1 MSENLEKD
9 GTSSTLRGEGKIEA
23 TMIGEGDLEVSSI
36 FHFILVIGVLPYAS
50 GGMDWGREPRPGPP
64 MGFGGGG
71 GFRGGRGPPMGGFGG
86 GGPDF
91 RGRDRFSPERGRRH
105 EMSPPPKRMRGGW
118 EEDGYG
124 GGGRGG
130 GGYDGGY
137 DREERWVTSC
147 GLNNVDL

>member
-1 MSENLEKD
+1 MSVSLEKD
-9 GTSSTLRGEGKIEA
+9 GTSSTPRGEGRTGE
-23 TMIGEGDLEVSSI
+23 TMIGEGVLEVSSI
-36 FHFILVIGVLPYAS
+36 THFTQLTIAQHMYKS

-86 GGPDF
+86 GGGGDF

-124 GGGRGG
+124 GGGGRGG

-137 DREERWVTSC
+137 DREERLV
-147 GLNNVDL
+147 

>member
-1 MSENLEKD
+1 MSVSLEKD
-9 GTSSTLRGEGKIEA
+9 GTSSTPRGEGRTGE
-23 TMIGEGDLEVSSI
+23 TMTGEGVLEVSSI
-36 FHFILVIGVLPYAS
+36 IHFTHLTVSQHMYKS

-86 GGPDF
+86 GGDF

-124 GGGRGG
+124 GGGGRGG

-137 DREERWVTSC
+137 DREERLV
-147 GLNNVDL
+147 

>member
-1 MSENLEKD
+1 MGDSDDEREFGKRRD
-9 GTSSTLRGEGKIEA
+9 KFHTERRGQDR
-23 TMIGEGDLEVSSI
+23 GDDDRRGGFGGLL
-36 FHFILVIGVLPYAS
+36 HFIIHPADRLITYVS

-86 GGPDF
+86 GSDF
-91 RGRDRFSPERGRRH
+91 RGRDRFSPERSRRH

-118 EEDGYG
+118 EEEGY

-137 DREERWVTSC
+137 DREERLV
-147 GLNNVDL
+147 

>member
-1 MSENLEKD
+1 MSVSLEK
-9 GTSSTLRGEGKIEA
+9 GETSSTLRGEGM
-23 TMIGEGDLEVSSI
+23 TGGRMIGEGALEVSS
-36 FHFILVIGVLPYAS
+36 FFYFALSLVTLSHPIS

-86 GGPDF
+86 GGDF

-105 EMSPPPKRMRGGW
+105 EMSPPPKGMRGGW

-130 GGYDGGY
+130 GYDGGF
-137 DREERWVTSC
+137 DREERWV
-147 GLNNVDL
+147 

>member
-1 MSENLEKD
+1 MSVSLEKD
-9 GTSSTLRGEGKIEA
+9 ETSSTLRGEGRIGG
-23 TMIGEGDLEVSSI
+23 TMIGEAALEVSSI
-36 FHFILVIGVLPYAS
+36 IQFTLLPVSQHMCTS

-86 GGPDF
+86 GGGEF

-124 GGGRGG
+124 GGGGRGGG

-137 DREERWVTSC
+137 DREERLV
-147 GLNNVDL
+147 